1 MGLHNNCTGS
11 TDSTSIAAIIL
22 LSLSHSTDAH
32 VRSENDSL
40 HGSRRSHVSGEL
52 GQSSGGKQSHADPSG
67 RSVEHGQS
75 GRGNQS
81 HADPSVRLKER
92 PK

>member
-1 MGLHNNCTGS
+1 M
-11 TDSTSIAAIIL
+11 
-22 LSLSHSTDAH
+22 
-32 VRSENDSL
+32 
-40 HGSRRSHVSGEL
+40 SGEL
-52 GQSSGGKQSHADPSG
+52 GQSSGGKQSHPDPSG